1 MSRPR
6 APMRAPRAPHAPH
19 APQAPQAQRRQAQA
33 AQEPQSEPDTSICPL
48 PPYRS
53 WLRPPNRTALASH
66 PRSGSTWTRFLLERA
81 SSSACGFEDPGWANV
96 LPHAGGV
103 EGKPDDINEDGLIIK
118 THSICFGC
126 WPDAPI
132 WKRLRVRNTS
142 LAPQEAHRLL
152 GPTEVTEKLE
162 SIGTCLIFPP
172 GSLEAAIK
180 VRKNFNLEK
189 KQAIQLHCTKMYD
202 RAVVLIRDP
211 LDVFRSNYHYRTK
224 VLGLQRGRSWS
235 KDQHAFVRERAEAW
249 MNFYRSWRDFAQVR
263 PAMLVYYELLKLNP
277 AHEVQR
283 MLQFL
288 QVEVTPEKL
297 TCAIEQTTM
306 GKLKVDRSS
315 KGRVD
320 ETRFFG
326 SRKETEAKEN
336 LTYPTTWVC
345 SSLPTA
351 WATSRIRAWLLPLR
365 WPRARA
371 VGSRQFASLGSWWRL
386 PWSPLAPRLPRSL
399 RWRRYCLRSPPASTQ
414 GPRRRRP
421 RPSRAREPPRRCVC
435 TWGRRSP
442 WRSPPASTQGP
453 RRRRPRPSRARE
465 PPRRCVCTWG
475 RRSPWRCR
483 LSNQHSGAS
492 WWVCSVGCI
501 CAACGR
507 TVSPSKR
514 AAADGK
520 S

>member
-326 SRKETEAKEN
+326 SRKETEAKDNMGLFQFANSMGYISYQGLASAVAVASGE
-336 LTYPTTWVC
+336 
-345 SSLPTA
+345 S
-351 WATSRIRAWLLPLR
+351 SRIEAVRFPWQLVEVAVEPFSAPAAPVSPMETILPEVTTSVDSRPAPQAPAPEPRAGTASPLR
-365 WPRARA
+365 
-371 VGSRQFASLGSWWRL
+371 L
-386 PWSPLAPRLPRSL
+386 
-399 RWRRYCLRSPPASTQ
+399 YM
-414 GPRRRRP
+414 GPQVP
-421 RPSRAREPPRRCVC
+421 ME
-435 TWGRRSP
+435 
-442 WRSPPASTQGP
+442 
-453 RRRRPRPSRARE
+453 
-465 PPRRCVCTWG
+465 
-475 RRSPWRCR
+475 
-483 LSNQHSGAS
+483 
-492 WWVCSVGCI
+492 
-501 CAACGR
+501 
-507 TVSPSKR
+507 VSPIQSALGGLVVGLLCGMYLCRVWQNRVTKQAR
-514 AAADGK
+514 
-520 S
+520 SS

>member
-1 MSRPR
+1 
-6 APMRAPRAPHAPH
+6 MRAPRAPHAPH

-297 TCAIEQTTM
+297 MCAIEQTTM

-336 LTYPTTWVC
+336 LTYP
-345 SSLPTA
+345 PTLLISFDNMGLFQFA
-351 WATSRIRAWLLPLR
+351 NSMGYISYQGLASAVAVASGESSRIEEKKFVVPLVRFRCCSPEAVRFPWQLVEVAVEPFSAPVSPMETILPEVTTSVDSRPAPQAPAPEPRAGTASPLR
-365 WPRARA
+365 
-371 VGSRQFASLGSWWRL
+371 L
-386 PWSPLAPRLPRSL
+386 
-399 RWRRYCLRSPPASTQ
+399 YM
-414 GPRRRRP
+414 GPQVP
-421 RPSRAREPPRRCVC
+421 ME
-435 TWGRRSP
+435 
-442 WRSPPASTQGP
+442 
-453 RRRRPRPSRARE
+453 
-465 PPRRCVCTWG
+465 
-475 RRSPWRCR
+475 
-483 LSNQHSGAS
+483 
-492 WWVCSVGCI
+492 
-501 CAACGR
+501 
-507 TVSPSKR
+507 VSPIQSALGGLVVGLLCGMYLCRVWQNRVTKQAR
-514 AAADGK
+514 
-520 S
+520 SS

>member
-1 MSRPR
+1 
-6 APMRAPRAPHAPH
+6 MRAPRAPHAPH

-297 TCAIEQTTM
+297 MCAIEQTTM

-336 LTYPTTWVC
+336 LTYP
-345 SSLPTA
+345 PTLLISFDNMGLFQFA
-351 WATSRIRAWLLPLR
+351 NSMGYISYQGLASAVAVASGESSRIEAVRFPWQLVEVAVEPFSAPVSPMETILPEVTTSVDSRPAPQAPAPEPRAGTASPLR
-365 WPRARA
+365 
-371 VGSRQFASLGSWWRL
+371 L
-386 PWSPLAPRLPRSL
+386 
-399 RWRRYCLRSPPASTQ
+399 YM
-414 GPRRRRP
+414 GPQVP
-421 RPSRAREPPRRCVC
+421 ME
-435 TWGRRSP
+435 
-442 WRSPPASTQGP
+442 
-453 RRRRPRPSRARE
+453 
-465 PPRRCVCTWG
+465 
-475 RRSPWRCR
+475 
-483 LSNQHSGAS
+483 
-492 WWVCSVGCI
+492 
-501 CAACGR
+501 
-507 TVSPSKR
+507 VSPIQSALGGLVVGLLCGMYLCRVWQNRVTKQAR
-514 AAADGK
+514 
-520 S
+520 SS

>member
-1 MSRPR
+1 MRRKQSQGPLWGLVFDIWCGLSL
-6 APMRAPRAPHAPH
+6 APWTQSFGRGKAK
-19 APQAPQAQRRQAQA
+19 A
-33 AQEPQSEPDTSICPL
+33 AQEAQSEPDTSICPL

-103 EGKPDDINEDGLIIK
+103 EGKPDDINQDGLIIK

-142 LAPQEAHRLL
+142 LGPEEAHRLL

-162 SIGTCLIFPP
+162 SIGNCLIFPP
-172 GSLEAAIK
+172 GTLETAIK
-180 VRKNFNLEK
+180 VRRNFNLEK

-249 MNFYRSWRDFAQVR
+249 MNFYRSWLDFAQVR

-306 GKLKVDRSS
+306 GKLKGDRSS

-326 SRKETEAKEN
+326 SRKETEAREN
-336 LTYPTTWVC
+336 LTYP
-345 SSLPTA
+345 PTLLINFDNMGLFKFA
-351 WATSRIRAWLLPLR
+351 NSMGYISYREGLASATALASGEQSSRIEVATFPWQLVEPPEAVQAPVSPMETMPPEVQTTSVTSSRPVPL
-365 WPRARA
+365 
-371 VGSRQFASLGSWWRL
+371 VRL
-386 PWSPLAPRLPRSL
+386 YMEPEVPIEVSPLQSALGGLVVGLLCGMYLCRVWQNRVTKQARS
-399 RWRRYCLRSPPASTQ
+399 S
-414 GPRRRRP
+414 
-421 RPSRAREPPRRCVC
+421 
-435 TWGRRSP
+435 
-442 WRSPPASTQGP
+442 
-453 RRRRPRPSRARE
+453 
-465 PPRRCVCTWG
+465 
-475 RRSPWRCR
+475 
-483 LSNQHSGAS
+483 
-492 WWVCSVGCI
+492 
-501 CAACGR
+501 
-507 TVSPSKR
+507 
-514 AAADGK
+514 
-520 S
+520 